1 MIWKICSLSDVCSVF
16 NGSTPSRKNKE
27 YWENG
32 SINWF
37 TIEDIRKFG
46 RIINKTTQYVT
57 EKALKETGLKLI
69 PINSVLLCCT
79 ASVGEY
85 AITKIPLTMNQQFNA
100 LIPNKNELLPEFL
113 FYYCSTIKK
122 KLISASG
129 TTTFDFISAGKLK
142 KIKIS
147 YPPLPIQEKIVAKL
161 DKIFAEIDK
170 ATAAAEAYISNSE
183 SLFQAY
189 LENIFNCNKNWT
201 EYKLSQLCEN
211 FKQDIVDGP
220 FGSNLKKKDFINEG
234 IPILKIQN
242 IKEGE
247 ILKKNINFVTYEK
260 YNSIKRH
267 SFIKGDIV
275 MTKLGNPLGV
285 SAIVNNFDYGLIVA
299 DLVRIRAKKVNTEFL
314 CYQLNSRK
322 IKNFINSQQKGST
335 RPRVTLKIIREL
347 PINIPNKID
356 HQLHVLKSI
365 NYFIKQTRNIIQL
378 SNSKIIELNKLKQSI
393 LRQAFNGELVKAA

>member
-1 MIWKICSLSDVCSVF
+1 MTLNYEALLFDKCIEKI
-16 NGSTPSRKNKE
+16 KYK
-27 YWENG
+27 
-32 SINWF
+32 
-37 TIEDIRKFG
+37 KK
-46 RIINKTTQYVT
+46 INKKKYLKNGKFPIVSQEDQVISGFWNNT
-57 EKALKETGLKLI
+57 EDVYKIDKPVIIFGDHTRVLKYIDFDFVIGADGTKIIKTKPNIIPKYFYYFLFSANIKSLGYSRHYKLLKKLKL
-69 PINSVLLCCT
+69 NL
-79 ASVGEY
+79 
-85 AITKIPLTMNQQFNA
+85 
-100 LIPNKNELLPEFL
+100 
-113 FYYCSTIKK
+113 
-122 KLISASG
+122 
-129 TTTFDFISAGKLK
+129 
-142 KIKIS
+142 
-147 YPPLPIQEKIVAKL
+147 PPLPIQQKIVAKL

-170 ATAAAEAYISNSE
+170 ASTAAEAYIKNSE
-183 SLFQAY
+183 TLFQAY

-201 EYKLSQLCEN
+201 EHKLSQLCEN

-247 ILKKNINFVTYEK
+247 ILKKNINFVIYEK
-260 YNSIKRH
+260 YNSLKRH

-299 DLVRIRAKKVNTEFL
+299 DLVRIRAKKINTEFL

-335 RPRVTLKIIREL
+335 RPRVTLKIIRDL

-365 NYFIKQTRNIIQL
+365 NDFIKQIKNIIQL

-393 LRQAFNGELVKAA
+393 LLQAFNGELVKAA